1 MTNEESFIKVL
12 HEVFSTVIYFKI
24 GYLGSFPS
32 FLLKDYFKYLDVC
45 LLGGRLPSVTSLL
58 RGEAVEAVEAVERLV
73 CRGEGT
79 VTAEEVRAT
88 AGARTR
94 ILERL

>member
-1 MTNEESFIKVL
+1 MGLTGQSRQARQSN
-12 HEVFSTVIYFKI
+12 
-24 GYLGSFPS
+24 
-32 FLLKDYFKYLDVC
+32 
-45 LLGGRLPSVTSLL
+45 R
-58 RGEAVEAVEAVERLV
+58 AVEAVEAVERLV